1 MVSIGQPW
9 MWVVFII
16 FILWWYLKGNVGDEI
31 ANQKAVEFLTGYAI
45 EKSISIDNIF
55 VFLMIFSTLKC
66 LLNING
72 VYCCMVF

>member
-31 ANQKAVEFLTGYAI
+31 ANQKAVEFLTGYVI
-45 EKSISIDNIF
+45 KNRFLSIIF
-55 VFLMIFSTLKC
+55 LCF
-66 LLNING
+66 
-72 VYCCMVF
+72 